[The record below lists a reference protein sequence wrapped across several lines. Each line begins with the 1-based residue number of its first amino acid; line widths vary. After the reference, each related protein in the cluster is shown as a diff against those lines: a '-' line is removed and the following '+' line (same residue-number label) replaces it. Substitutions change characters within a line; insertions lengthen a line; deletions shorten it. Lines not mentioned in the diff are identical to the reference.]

1 MAKEVNSILVI
12 RSAPLPRT
20 FEVLKKL
27 REEYSNAEISI
38 LLQQEVKN
46 EIEKTCLPKPR
57 RRQEPQR
64 RQGGLV
70 NKVIVGIKKGRISLF
85 RHLPLVLQLRKKL
98 LMADPR
104 SLIPANYF
112 DLVAIIYNTEDV
124 SWYGNLRLFAS
135 AIRAKERVGVT
146 TENILQPFSPGE
158 VIFKDLIFKSILMLI
173 LKPLRLIFTIPLLI
187 IFIIS
192 LIPLILFYHL
202 RRGFRRFKN
211 LIFAQ
216 K

>member
-1 MAKEVNSILVI
+1 MMPKTKEEVKSILVI

-38 LLQQEVKN
+38 LLQQEVKD

-57 RRQEPQR
+57 H
-64 RQGGLV
+64 RQGALA
-70 NKVIVGIKKGRISLF
+70 NKVIVGIKRGRISLF

-112 DLVAIIYNTEDV
+112 DLVAIIYNTEDI
-124 SWYGNLRLFAS
+124 SWYSNLRLFAS
-135 AIRAKERVGVT
+135 AIRAKERVGIT
-146 TENILQPFSPGE
+146 IENTLQPFNTRE
-158 VIFKDLIFKSILMLI
+158 VIFKDLILRMILRPLI
-173 LKPLRLIFTIPLLI
+173 LIIITPLLI
-187 IFIIS
+187 VLLGVS
-192 LIPLILFYHL
+192 LSLFYL
-202 RRGFRRFKN
+202 RNAFMNFKKLFFCTKIN
-211 LIFAQ
+211 LHS
-216 K
+216 